1 VVKYYSK
8 ENLCGVNM
16 EKLVLIDGNSL
27 LNRAFY
33 ATPVFTTKDGLP
45 TNGVFGFVKLI
56 LKIMSDKKPT
66 HMAVAFDLRAPTFR
80 HKMYADYK
88 AGRKPMPDDLAVQMP
103 ILKDV
108 LRLMNIRICEKEGY
122 EADDLIG
129 TIAKKFSI
137 PTYIYTGD
145 RDSYQLVDETTN
157 VCYTKRGVSD
167 ILELSLEN
175 FKDEI
180 GITPAQII
188 ELKALMGDKS
198 DNIPGVAGVGEVS
211 AMNLLQKYGDV
222 DGIYA
227 HLDEI
232 TGAMNRRLTE
242 NKEAA
247 YFSKQLATIDIHAP
261 FDIELNECVLR
272 KTFNA
277 SVKDKFAELEFKS
290 LLTKDIFEETN
301 MDADF
306 SASEKKQTIK
316 KVIEILPK
324 SIAEGLSAVETSN
337 AQYVACYLTQ
347 DAFKFCLA
355 DEEIEAKEYVFPI
368 MVGLLDVGFY
378 DYQLIPLFKA
388 IFEGKK
394 RVISYNAKEI
404 MHLIAAYEVEHFA
417 PYEDVSI
424 LKCLADGLGN
434 TDKLEFCLQY
444 YGIPEKNTAYGLI
457 YLYEKYSAELRETE
471 KKLYKEVELPLVK
484 VLFDMEKQGVCVNEA
499 ALREFSIRYN
509 EELSMLVEKIYDLAG
524 EKFNV
529 NSTQQLGRILFD
541 KLKIGAGVKKNKD
554 SKNYKTTAEELEKYA
569 DESEIVR
576 YLLRYRKIQKINST
590 YIEGFKPLIKNGKV
604 HTTYNQCNTQ
614 TGRLSSTNPNLQNI
628 PVRTEEGRELRK
640 LFTASVGNVLIDA
653 DYSQIELR
661 LLAHFSGCKEL
672 VEAYCEGKDIHA
684 TTASQVFNVPLE
696 EVTPNMRRDAKA
708 VNFGIIY
715 GISAFGLAS
724 DLGISSKKAK
734 EYIDRYFENYS
745 EVKNYM
751 NSNVEKAKA
760 NGYVETL
767 LGRRRVINELR
778 ASNFNVRAFG
788 ERAAM
793 NMPLQGSSADIIKI
807 AMINVANKLKN
818 GGYKARLVLQ
828 VHDELIIDCPQ
839 EEVSAVKDILQNEME
854 RAVTL
859 SVPLIV
865 DVNVGKTWF
874 ETK

>member
-1 VVKYYSK
+1 
-8 ENLCGVNM
+8 M
-16 EKLVLIDGNSL
+16 EKLILIDGNSL

-56 LKIMSDKKPT
+56 LKIISDKKPT

-80 HKMYADYK
+80 HKMYTEYK
-88 AGRKPMPDDLAVQMP
+88 AGRKPMPEDLAAQLPV
-103 ILKDV
+103 LKDV
-108 LRLMNIRICEKEGY
+108 LRLMNIRICEMPGY

-145 RDSYQLVDETTN
+145 RDSYQLVDATTS

-167 ILELSLEN
+167 ILELTAEN

-180 GITPAQII
+180 GLTPAQII

-211 AMNLLQKYGDV
+211 AMNLLNKYGDV

-242 NKEAA
+242 NKEMA
-247 YFSKQLATIDIHAP
+247 YFSKKLATIDVNAP
-261 FDIELNECVLR
+261 FEITLSECVL
-272 KTFNA
+272 KQNFNA
-277 SVKDKFAELEFKS
+277 AVKDKFAELEFKS
-290 LLTKDIFEETN
+290 LLTKDIFN
-301 MDADF
+301 DGDATDV
-306 SASEKKQTIK
+306 SLNSKKENAVK
-316 KVIEILPK
+316 PVIEMIPQ
-324 SIAEGLSAVETSN
+324 SIAEGIAAIEQSSAEYIACCLSADGFRFCFVEDGT
-337 AQYVACYLTQ
+337 
-347 DAFKFCLA
+347 
-355 DEEIEAKEYVFPI
+355 EAKEYVFPI

-378 DYQLIPLFKA
+378 DYQLRPLLKA
-388 IFEGKK
+388 VFEGKK
-394 RVISYNAKEI
+394 RVISYNTKEVMHLLADQDI
-404 MHLIAAYEVEHFA
+404 MHSA

-434 TDKLEFCLQY
+434 TDKLDFCLQY
-444 YGIPEKNTAYGLI
+444 FSLPEKYPAYGLT
-457 YLYEKYSAELRETE
+457 YLFNHYVVGLRESEKTLYEQ
-471 KKLYKEVELPLVK
+471 VELPLVR
-484 VLFDMEKQGVCVNEA
+484 VLFNMERQGVCINEQ
-499 ALREFSIRYN
+499 ALKEFSVKYN
-509 EELSMLVEKIYDLAG
+509 EELAQLVQKIYELAG
-524 EKFNV
+524 EQFNV

-541 KLKIGAGVKKNKD
+541 KLKIGAGVKKNKE

-604 HTTYNQCNTQ
+604 HTTYNQANTQ

-640 LFTASVGNVLIDA
+640 LFTASPGNILIDA

-672 VEAYCEGKDIHA
+672 VKAYCDGKDIHA

-696 EVTPNMRRDAKA
+696 MVTSDMRREAKA

-715 GISAFGLAS
+715 GISAFGLAT

-734 EYIDRYFENYS
+734 EYIDKYFENYS
-745 EVKNYM
+745 EVKKYM
-751 NSNVEKAKA
+751 QENVEKAK
-760 NGYVETL
+760 NDGYVETL

-807 AMINVANKLKN
+807 AMINVANALSK
-818 GGYKARLVLQ
+818 GGFTAKLVLQ
-828 VHDELIIDCPQ
+828 VHDELIIDCPEHEAEQ
-839 EEVSAVKDILQNEME
+839 VKEILKNEME
-854 RAVTL
+854 KAVAL
-859 SVPLIV
+859 SVPLTV
-865 DVNVGKTWF
+865 DANIGKTWF

>member
-1 VVKYYSK
+1 
-8 ENLCGVNM
+8 M

-80 HKMYADYK
+80 HKLYADYK
-88 AGRKPMPDDLAVQMP
+88 TGRKPMPDDLAAQLPV
-103 ILKDV
+103 LKDV
-108 LRLMNIRICEKEGY
+108 LRLMNIRICEMPGY

-167 ILELSLEN
+167 ILELTAEN

-180 GITPAQII
+180 GLTPAQII

-211 AMNLLQKYGDV
+211 AMNLLNKYGDV

-232 TGAMNRRLTE
+232 TGAMNRKLTE
-242 NKEAA
+242 NKETA
-247 YFSKQLATIDIHAP
+247 YFSKQLATIDVNAP
-261 FDIELNECVLR
+261 FEIALNECVL
-272 KTFNA
+272 KQTFNSA
-277 SVKDKFAELEFKS
+277 LKEKFAELEFKS
-290 LLTKDIFEETN
+290 LLNKDIFENTEN
-301 MDADF
+301 ADVAADA
-306 SASEKKQTIK
+306 KKENTIK
-316 KVIEILPK
+316 TVTEILPQ
-324 SIAEGLSAVETSN
+324 SIAEGVAVIEQSSAQYIACCLSA
-337 AQYVACYLTQ
+337 
-347 DAFKFCLA
+347 DGFRFCL
-355 DEEIEAKEYVFPI
+355 DEDGAEAKEYVFPI

-378 DYQLIPLFKA
+378 DYQLRPLLKA
-388 IFEGKK
+388 VYEGKK
-394 RVISYNAKEI
+394 RVISYNTKDV
-404 MHLIAAYEVEHFA
+404 MHLLNEQDVAFSA

-434 TDKLEFCLQY
+434 TDKLDFCLQY
-444 YGIPEKNTAYGLI
+444 FSLPEKNPAYGLI
-457 YLYEKYSAELRETE
+457 YLFHHYIDSLREAE
-471 KKLYKEVELPLVK
+471 QKLYKDVEMPLVR
-484 VLFDMEKQGVCVNEA
+484 VLFDMEHQGVCVNEQ
-499 ALREFSIRYN
+499 ALKEFSVRYN
-509 EELSMLVEKIYDLAG
+509 EELATLIEKIYQLAG
-524 EKFNV
+524 EQFNV
-529 NSTQQLGRILFD
+529 NSTQQLGKILFD

-604 HTTYNQCNTQ
+604 HTTYNQSNTQ

-628 PVRTEEGRELRK
+628 PVRTDEGRELRK
-640 LFTASVGNVLIDA
+640 LFTASEGNVLIDA

-672 VEAYCEGKDIHA
+672 IAAYCQGKDIHA
-684 TTASQVFNVPLE
+684 TTASQVFNVPLDM
-696 EVTPNMRRDAKA
+696 VTLDMRRDAKA

-715 GISAFGLAS
+715 GISAFGLAA
-724 DLGISSKKAK
+724 DLGISSKRAK

-751 NSNVEKAKA
+751 HANVDKAKTD
-760 NGYVETL
+760 GYVETL

-807 AMINVANKLKN
+807 AMINVDKALKD
-818 GGYKARLVLQ
+818 GGFEAKLVLQ
-828 VHDELIIDCPQ
+828 VHDELIIDCPKK
-839 EEVSAVKDILQNEME
+839 EAEKVKEILKDEME
-854 RAVTL
+854 KAVAL
-859 SVPLIV
+859 KVPLTV
-865 DVNVGKTWF
+865 EANVGKTWF

>member
-1 VVKYYSK
+1 
-8 ENLCGVNM
+8 M
-16 EKLVLIDGNSL
+16 EKLILIDGNSL

-56 LKIMSDKKPT
+56 LKIISDKKPT

-80 HKMYADYK
+80 HKMYTEYK
-88 AGRKPMPDDLAVQMP
+88 AGRKPMPEDLAAQLPV
-103 ILKDV
+103 LKDV
-108 LRLMNIRICEKEGY
+108 LRLMNIRICEMPGY

-145 RDSYQLVDETTN
+145 RDSYQLVDATTS

-167 ILELSLEN
+167 ILELTAEN

-180 GITPAQII
+180 GLTPAQII

-211 AMNLLQKYGDV
+211 AMNLLNKYGDV

-232 TGAMNRRLTE
+232 AGAMNRRLTE
-242 NKEAA
+242 NKEMA
-247 YFSKQLATIDIHAP
+247 YFSKKLATIDVNAP
-261 FDIELNECVLR
+261 FEITLSECVL
-272 KTFNA
+272 KQNFNA
-277 SVKDKFAELEFKS
+277 AVKDKFAELEFKS
-290 LLTKDIFEETN
+290 LLTKDIFN
-301 MDADF
+301 DGDATDV
-306 SASEKKQTIK
+306 SLNSKKENAVK
-316 KVIEILPK
+316 PVIEMIPQ
-324 SIAEGLSAVETSN
+324 SIAEGIAAIEQSSAEYIACCLSADGFRFCFVEDGT
-337 AQYVACYLTQ
+337 
-347 DAFKFCLA
+347 
-355 DEEIEAKEYVFPI
+355 EAKEYVFPI

-378 DYQLIPLFKA
+378 DYQLRPLLKA
-388 IFEGKK
+388 VFEGKK
-394 RVISYNAKEI
+394 RVISYNTKEVMHLLADQDI
-404 MHLIAAYEVEHFA
+404 MHSA

-434 TDKLEFCLQY
+434 TDKLDFCLQY
-444 YGIPEKNTAYGLI
+444 FSLPEKYPAYGLT
-457 YLYEKYSAELRETE
+457 YLFNHYVEGLRESEKTLYEQ
-471 KKLYKEVELPLVK
+471 VELPLVR
-484 VLFDMEKQGVCVNEA
+484 VLFNMERQGVCINEQ
-499 ALREFSIRYN
+499 ALKEFSVKYN
-509 EELSMLVEKIYDLAG
+509 EELAQLVQKIYELAG
-524 EKFNV
+524 EQFNV

-541 KLKIGAGVKKNKD
+541 KLKIGAGVKKNKE

-604 HTTYNQCNTQ
+604 HTTYNQANTQ

-640 LFTASVGNVLIDA
+640 LFTASPGNILIDA

-672 VEAYCEGKDIHA
+672 VKAYCDGKDIHA

-696 EVTPNMRRDAKA
+696 MVTSDMRREAKA

-715 GISAFGLAS
+715 GISAFGLAT

-734 EYIDRYFENYS
+734 EYIDKYFENYS
-745 EVKNYM
+745 EVKKYM
-751 NSNVEKAKA
+751 QENVEKAK
-760 NGYVETL
+760 NDGYVETL

-807 AMINVANKLKN
+807 AMINVANALSK
-818 GGYKARLVLQ
+818 GGFTAKLVLQ
-828 VHDELIIDCPQ
+828 VHDELIIDCPEHEAEQ
-839 EEVSAVKDILQNEME
+839 VKEILKNEME
-854 RAVTL
+854 KAVAL
-859 SVPLIV
+859 SVPLTV
-865 DVNVGKTWF
+865 DANIGKTWF